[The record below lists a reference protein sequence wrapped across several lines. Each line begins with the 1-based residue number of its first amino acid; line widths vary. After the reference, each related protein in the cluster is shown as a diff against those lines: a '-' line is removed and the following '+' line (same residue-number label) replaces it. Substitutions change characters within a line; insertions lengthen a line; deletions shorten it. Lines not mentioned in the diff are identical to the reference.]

1 MWHWLTFPY
10 SGGKCPSSGYHLQHI
25 EGCCHQKQ
33 KNNTSWAFFQGWV
46 HFFRV
51 AVYGAVFWICLERC
65 WWCRDVFLIPVQ
77 GLPRA
82 KGFFWSSLHPTSNR
96 AGVAQGVGTAR
107 TGHPSWPQGYSRPCV
122 ILISAWGWG
131 KEEWWY
137 LCSQVTT
144 VHGQPCFPGDTQ
156 VPACPGKGWMN
167 SLFCFACTFCFN
179 LPH

>member
-1 MWHWLTFPY
+1 MSVF
-10 SGGKCPSSGYHLQHI
+10 SGLSS
-25 EGCCHQKQ
+25 
-33 KNNTSWAFFQGWV
+33 FFQSSCVWGCILDLS
-46 HFFRV
+46 
-51 AVYGAVFWICLERC
+51 GKMLMMQRC
-65 WWCRDVFLIPVQ
+65 FSNSCAGLAQSQGVFL
-77 GLPRA
+77 
-82 KGFFWSSLHPTSNR
+82 SSLHPTSNR

-107 TGHPSWPQGYSRPCV
+107 TGHPSWPQGYSRPWV

-167 SLFCFACTFCFN
+167 SLLCFACTFCFN